1 MQLIALF
8 ELAFASA
15 PPLNGLT
22 SLHTSTRW
30 IIMQKARHHTVRKH
44 SALTGR
50 RHTVSGSI
58 SLPSR
63 GTFQH
68 SLTVLFTIGGKEY
81 LVLDGGPP

>member
-1 MQLIALF
+1 
-8 ELAFASA
+8 
-15 PPLNGLT
+15 
-22 SLHTSTRW
+22 
-30 IIMQKARHHTVRKH
+30 MQKARHHTVKKH